1 MSKKIKTL
9 ICLLLLT
16 ISALSAFAQ
25 QSKRLTVQI
34 QNGTVLDCIKSI
46 EGQTDYSFLFSNSI
60 GVEKRVS
67 VNCVNQ
73 TLDQVLT
80 AVFTQNGI
88 AYDIRGNQITLRK
101 SERGIDQANSRRTI
115 TGKVIDQKGNAVVGA
130 GIIQSGTTNGTVTGN
145 DGSWALSIPNNG
157 AVSIDIS

>member
-16 ISALSAFAQ
+16 ISALSVFAQ

-60 GVEKRVS
+60 GALVS
-67 VNCVNQ
+67 
-73 TLDQVLT
+73 TK
-80 AVFTQNGI
+80 
-88 AYDIRGNQITLRK
+88 K
-101 SERGIDQANSRRTI
+101 S
-115 TGKVIDQKGNAVVGA
+115 
-130 GIIQSGTTNGTVTGN
+130 
-145 DGSWALSIPNNG
+145 
-157 AVSIDIS
+157 